1 MPYGSCRRP
10 GSWLTFRVHRRDHHL
25 PGTTR
30 RVLLITGLAAGVA
43 SLAGCRGSDDT
54 GAGVVHPLESTLT
67 GTLALLNAYD
77 ATVAAQPDL
86 SGRLAPLRAEH
97 ATHIGALNAAM
108 GRATPSTAPSAGAS
122 GSPGPA
128 VPAGAKAAVAAL
140 RAAEK
145 TAQADAAKTCLSVP
159 AQYAELLGSIAACR
173 ATHLEVLT

>member
-54 GAGVVHPLESTLT
+54 GAGVVHPLESALT

-77 ATVAAQPDL
+77 ATVAAQDRILQDL
-86 SGRLAPLRAEH
+86 QREIAQFRGELGRV
-97 ATHIGALNAAM
+97 NAA
-108 GRATPSTAPSAGAS
+108 
-122 GSPGPA
+122 
-128 VPAGAKAAVAAL
+128 L
-140 RAAEK
+140 
-145 TAQADAAKTCLSVP
+145 AQDAQDEP
-159 AQYAELLGSIAACR
+159 PPPHY
-173 ATHLEVLT
+173 